1 MAKQETIKV
10 KEKDIVILRF
20 DGTFPIT
27 EPDLHAMMK
36 TIRDAVIK
44 DQTIVNR
51 FICLANGIDIET
63 MNEEDFKAIWKAKW
77 GEASFKETQ
86 KELEELENNASQ
98 LDLFG
103 EETKVEDVV
112 QSGVPGYNPHIS
124 SSDFKNLNVPPPP
137 KHEDEVNSIEDVLN
151 LQYDENGQVK
161 NDDFNSNNVELN
173 KPDESGNTWKP
184 LSENELEQELK
195 KIKDEEGDK

>member
-36 TIRDAVIK
+36 TIRDAVNK

-51 FICLANGIDIET
+51 FICLANGISIEA
-63 MNEEDFKAIWKAKW
+63 MSEDDFKAIWMAKW
-77 GEASFKETQ
+77 GESSFKKAEE
-86 KELEELENNASQ
+86 ELEELEKNTPQSV
-98 LDLFG
+98 
-103 EETKVEDVV
+103 EEAV
-112 QSGVPGYNPHIS
+112 QDGVPGYNPHIS